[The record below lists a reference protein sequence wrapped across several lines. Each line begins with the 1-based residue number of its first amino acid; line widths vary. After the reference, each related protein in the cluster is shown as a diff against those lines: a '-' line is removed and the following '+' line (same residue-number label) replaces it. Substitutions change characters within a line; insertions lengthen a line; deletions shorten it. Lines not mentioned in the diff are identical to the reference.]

1 MTFEVPSR
9 FLSAFIK
16 MADASRHID
25 TTAEHVAAMLNSPHV
40 DVVIALWR
48 DPDAPGGIGVWVV
61 KGLPV
66 LEAVIDRGSIAT
78 LPMIAFWLRD
88 REHALAI
95 EPVLRTRDAHCARRA
110 RRIRRELIRAPAL
123 LLWYE

>member
-1 MTFEVPSR
+1 MEGEAMTFEVPS
-9 FLSAFIK
+9 IK
-16 MADASRHID
+16 MADACGHID

-48 DPDAPGGIGVWVV
+48 DPDAPGGIGVWVA

-95 EPVLRTRDAHCARRA
+95 EAQVAGSTH
-110 RRIRRELIRAPAL
+110 
-123 LLWYE
+123 

>member
-48 DPDAPGGIGVWVV
+48 DPDAPGGIGRL
-61 KGLPV
+61 G
-66 LEAVIDRGSIAT
+66 R
-78 LPMIAFWLRD
+78 
-88 REHALAI
+88 
-95 EPVLRTRDAHCARRA
+95 
-110 RRIRRELIRAPAL
+110 
-123 LLWYE
+123 

>member
-1 MTFEVPSR
+1 MMAAREAMTFELPSR
-9 FLSAFIK
+9 YLSAFIK
-16 MADASRHID
+16 MADACRHID
-25 TTAEHVAAMLNSPHV
+25 TTGEHVAAMLNSPHV

-48 DPDAPGGIGVWVV
+48 DPDAPGGIGVWVA

-95 EPVLRTRDAHCARRA
+95 EAQVAGSTH
-110 RRIRRELIRAPAL
+110 
-123 LLWYE
+123 

>member
-1 MTFEVPSR
+1 
-9 FLSAFIK
+9 
-16 MADASRHID
+16 
-25 TTAEHVAAMLNSPHV
+25 MLNSPHV

-48 DPDAPGGIGVWVV
+48 DPDAPGDWVA

-95 EPVLRTRDAHCARRA
+95 EAQVAGSTH
-110 RRIRRELIRAPAL
+110 
-123 LLWYE
+123 

>member
-1 MTFEVPSR
+1 MTFELPSR
-9 FLSAFIK
+9 YLSAFIK
-16 MADASRHID
+16 MADACRHID
-25 TTAEHVAAMLNSPHV
+25 TTGEHVAAMLNSPHV

-48 DPDAPGGIGVWVV
+48 DPDAPGGIGVWVA

>member
-1 MTFEVPSR
+1 MESEAMTFEVPSR
-9 FLSAFIK
+9 YLSAFIK
-16 MADASRHID
+16 MADACRHTD
-25 TTAEHVAAMLNSPHV
+25 TTAEHVAAMINSPHV

-48 DPDAPGGIGVWVV
+48 DPDAPGGIGVWVA

-78 LPMIAFWLRD
+78 LPTTAFWLRD

-95 EPVLRTRDAHCARRA
+95 EAQVAGSTH
-110 RRIRRELIRAPAL
+110 
-123 LLWYE
+123 

>member
-1 MTFEVPSR
+1 MESEAMTFEVPSR
-9 FLSAFIK
+9 YLSAFIK
-16 MADASRHID
+16 MADACRDID
-25 TTAEHVAAMLNSPHV
+25 TTTEHVAAMLNSPHV

-48 DPDAPGGIGVWVV
+48 DPDAAGGTGVWVA

-95 EPVLRTRDAHCARRA
+95 EAQVAGSTH
-110 RRIRRELIRAPAL
+110 
-123 LLWYE
+123 

>member
-1 MTFEVPSR
+1 LLIEFEPVVADRIRSR
-9 FLSAFIK
+9 AEPRRVFRRYLAAFIK
-16 MADASRHID
+16 MADACRHID
-25 TTAEHVAAMLNSPHV
+25 TTAEHVAAMLGSPDV

-66 LEAVIDRGSIAT
+66 LEAVVDRGSIAT

-95 EPVLRTRDAHCARRA
+95 EAQVAGSTH
-110 RRIRRELIRAPAL
+110 
-123 LLWYE
+123 